1 MCGHDL
7 PGCLFSMKLD
17 SGTPK
22 IKKNVFLRV
31 FCGVEYSTG
40 LFRGA
45 LWQKLAFLDEKCCF

>member
-1 MCGHDL
+1 
-7 PGCLFSMKLD
+7 MKLD